1 MFLVRPIKHFFLLIL
16 GVLLTSCM
24 TAEEA
29 RIKYDNQSEMQL
41 CVDYMSLPDI
51 NIWQSDRAAA
61 IQRRGIDCSPY
72 IEMARLKSQRD
83 DAFQQTLQDLST
95 LNSNQNTFNS
105 NSSGFTTN
113 QRCTKILISTN
124 PIMYK
129 ERCYNY

>member
-1 MFLVRPIKHFFLLIL
+1 MFLFRSVKNFFLIL
-16 GVLLTSCM
+16 LAALLSSCM

-29 RIKYDNQSEMQL
+29 RMKYDNQPEMQL

-72 IEMARLKSQRD
+72 IDMARLKSQRD

-105 NSSGFTTN
+105 NSTGFTTN
-113 QRCTKILISTN
+113 QRCTRILISSN

-129 ERCYNY
+129 DRCYNY

>member
-1 MFLVRPIKHFFLLIL
+1 MFLFRSIKNFFLIL
-16 GVLLTSCM
+16 LAVLLSSCM
-24 TAEEA
+24 TAEEV
-29 RIKYDNQSEMQL
+29 RMKYDNQPEMQL
-41 CVDYMSLPDI
+41 CVDYLSLPDI

-72 IEMARLKSQRD
+72 IDMARLKSQRD

-113 QRCTKILISTN
+113 QRCTRILISTN

-129 ERCYNY
+129 DRCYNY